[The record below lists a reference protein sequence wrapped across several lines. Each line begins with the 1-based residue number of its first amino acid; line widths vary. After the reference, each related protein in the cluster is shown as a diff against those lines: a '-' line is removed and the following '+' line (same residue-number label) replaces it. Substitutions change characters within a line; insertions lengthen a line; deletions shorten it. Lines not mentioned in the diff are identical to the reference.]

1 MSLPILVDS
10 YKVDLLDGIHQAD
23 DIYKIALYTPDAD
36 LSATTATY
44 QSLHEIPATG
54 TYRAGGLE
62 LEGRHVS
69 WESRGVILTW
79 APAIWQRT
87 TIRAAFALIYNA
99 SRQNRAIA
107 VIAFE
112 ALVQSV
118 NGPFVVDLPH
128 AQEGQGIVVIP

>member
-1 MSLPILVDS
+1 MNTPILVDS
-10 YKVDLLDGIHQAD
+10 YKVDLFDGIHQAE
-23 DIYKIALYTPDAD
+23 DIYKIALYAPGAD
-36 LSATTATY
+36 LSAATERY

-69 WESRGVILTW
+69 WESHGVILTW
-79 APAIWQRT
+79 APALWPRT

-112 ALVQSV
+112 AIVQSV

-128 AQEGQGIVVIP
+128 AQDGKGLVEIP

>member
-10 YKVDLLDGIHQAD
+10 YKVDLLEGIHQAD
-23 DIYKIALYTPDAD
+23 DVYKIALYAPGAD
-36 LSATTATY
+36 LSAATECY
-44 QSLHEIPATG
+44 ESLHEIPATG
-54 TYRAGGLE
+54 TYRVGGFE